1 MTAKAKK
8 AIKQFHSEQYALRD
22 KVAAYLA
29 RSTQAERLNTL
40 KSVGVLTKSGKLAQ
54 AYRPSS
60 KAA

>member
-8 AIKQFHSEQYALRD
+8 AVAQFHSERFMLRD

-29 RSTQAERLNTL
+29 KSTPAERLEML
-40 KSVGVLTKSGKLAQ
+40 QSVGVLTKSGKLAP
-54 AYRPSS
+54 AYRPSP